1 MRDRAK
7 LGLVP
12 AVQADDRILGGV
24 HHLVCGAE
32 AAHDALRLI
41 VPAPGRKPCVVLPG
55 QMPAKLGLR
64 RIKEA
69 RKAGQSLFA
78 SQLCGILQR
87 FLYVFHI
94 ACAYLYRARLAA

>member
-1 MRDRAK
+1 MCDRAEF
-7 LGLVP
+7 GRVP
-12 AVQADDRILGGV
+12 AVQADNRILSGV
-24 HHLVCGAE
+24 HLLAGRAE
-32 AAHDALRLI
+32 ATHDALRLI